1 MIKYS
6 LSGLKSFFDNLKRAF
21 LIPNRG
27 TGRVGASLGSGEDM
41 VNMCLKTLSSFSFES
56 SADLLYLLGVL
67 KWGCSTVSWTRLNIG
82 GRFRVTQHESEGIV
96 NSVPECPT

>member
-6 LSGLKSFFDNLKRAF
+6 SLSLSFFDNLIRAL

-41 VNMCLKTLSSFSFES
+41 VNMFLRTLSCFGFES
-56 SADLLYLLGVL
+56 SADLLYVLRVL
-67 KWGCSTVSWTRLNIG
+67 KWCCSTVSWTRLHIG
-82 GRFRVTQHESEGIV
+82 GRFRVTQHETEGIV
-96 NSVPECPT
+96 DSAPECPT